1 MAKILVVDDELQIRV
16 MLKYMLEQDQHDVIE
31 AQNGTDGSRLYRETQ
46 PDLIITDLVMPEKN
60 GIDML
65 LELRKD
71 FPAVCVLAI
80 SGGGGITGA
89 FDYLP
94 IAKLVGASDVLRKPF
109 GMQELR
115 EAVRKA
121 LDEAR

>member
-16 MLKYMLEQDQHDVIE
+16 MLKHMLEQDQHEVIE
-31 AQNGTDGSRLYRETQ
+31 AANGSDGSRLYREAQ

-65 LELRKD
+65 LELKKE

-80 SGGGGITGA
+80 SGGGGITGS

-109 GMQELR
+109 GVQELR
-115 EAVRKA
+115 EAVHKA